1 MVNAYGGVMGVDPKT
16 QVRMLV
22 KRVPWSGFV
31 KKSATILRVGQY
43 VTVMIPRRMRS
54 ESQKYPIS
62 M

>member
-1 MVNAYGGVMGVDPKT
+1 MGVDPKI
-16 QVRMLV
+16 QERMLV

-43 VTVMIPRRMRS
+43 VTVMMPRRMRS